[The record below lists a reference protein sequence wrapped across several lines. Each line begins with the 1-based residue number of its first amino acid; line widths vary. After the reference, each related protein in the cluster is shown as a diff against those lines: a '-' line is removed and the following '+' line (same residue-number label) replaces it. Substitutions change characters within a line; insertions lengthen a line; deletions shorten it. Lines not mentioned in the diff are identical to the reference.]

1 LSTRESKSEREEIQK
16 AFRRGNERLQQA
28 LAGSVSD
35 DRRVPFLCE
44 CASEECDSRVEVSP
58 RDWRSI
64 AEQPY
69 RYLLVPEHL
78 LSEGEAVVG
87 YLGEYEVVEKPA

>member
-1 LSTRESKSEREEIQK
+1 LSTRESESEREEIQK
-16 AFRRGNERLQQA
+16 LFRRANERLDQA
-28 LAGSVSD
+28 LSGLVPD

-44 CASEECDSRVEVSP
+44 CASEECDGRVEVSHD
-58 RDWRSI
+58 DWRSI

-78 LSEGEAVVG
+78 LSEGEDVVD